1 MEFSWDE
8 AKAQSNIRKHGVSFR
23 EAGTVFSDPF
33 AVTFDD
39 PDHSDEED
47 RLITLGFSHKNRLL
61 VVSHTARAGQTRLIS
76 ARSADRSER
85 RLYENAQ

>member
-8 AKAQSNIRKHGVSFR
+8 AKALLNIRKHGVSFR

-47 RLITLGFSHKNRLL
+47 RSITLGFSKQNRLL
-61 VVSHTARAGQTRLIS
+61 IVSHTARAGQTRLIS
-76 ARSADRSER
+76 ARLADRSER
-85 RLYENAQ
+85 RVYENAQ

>member
-8 AKAQSNIRKHGVSFR
+8 AKALSNIRKHGVSFR
-23 EAGTVFSDPF
+23 EAGTAFSDPF

-39 PDHSDEED
+39 PDHSSEED
-47 RLITLGFSHKNRLL
+47 RSITLGFSKQNRLL
-61 VVSHTARAGQTRLIS
+61 VVSDTARAGQTRLIS
-76 ARSADRSER
+76 ARPADRSER